1 MLVQIIFFIIA
12 ALIISAAIMVVSVRN
27 IIHAALWL
35 ITSFFGVGALYLL
48 LEAEFLAIVQV
59 LIYVGAVSVLVLFA
73 IMLTRHITGE
83 GERQL
88 YKHWWVGL
96 IIAGVLFAAVLTPTL
111 LNQDWN
117 TIALAIQPEDVT
129 EENEALLDTLAEQA
143 SDVAGTRELG
153 FAFMQEY
160 LLPFQAA
167 AVLLLVAL
175 VGAIVI
181 AYEERT
187 RSPRTLTLAE
197 RLALQRQQQSPPSQQ
212 AEGSSETPNTEES

>member
-1 MLVQIIFFIIA
+1 
-12 ALIISAAIMVVSVRN
+12 MVVSVRN
-27 IIHAALWL
+27 IIHSALWL

-48 LEAEFLAIVQV
+48 LEAEFLAIAQV

-88 YKHWWVGL
+88 YERWWVGL
-96 IIAGVLFAAVLTPTL
+96 IIAGVLFAIVLTPTL
-111 LNQDWN
+111 LNQEWN
-117 TIALAIQPEDVT
+117 TIALATQPEGVT

-143 SDVAGTRELG
+143 TNIAGTRELG

-187 RSPRTLTLAE
+187 RRGRVLTLAE
-197 RLALQRQQQSPPSQQ
+197 RLELQRQQQPPPTQS
-212 AEGSSETPNTEES
+212 AESSGEAPNTGES

>member
-1 MLVQIIFFIIA
+1 MFVQIVFFIIA
-12 ALIISAAIMVVSVRN
+12 ALIIGAAIMVVSVRN
-27 IIHAALWL
+27 IIHSALWL

-88 YKHWWVGL
+88 YKQWWVGL

-111 LNQDWN
+111 LNQEWN
-117 TIALAIQPEDVT
+117 TMTLATQPESVT

-143 SDVAGTRELG
+143 ADVAGTRELG

-197 RLALQRQQQSPPSQQ
+197 RLALQRQQQTSSQS
-212 AEGSSETPNTEES
+212 AEGSSEAPNTGES

>member
-1 MLVQIIFFIIA
+1 
-12 ALIISAAIMVVSVRN
+12 MVVSVRN
-27 IIHAALWL
+27 IIHSALWL

-88 YKHWWVGL
+88 YERWWVGL
-96 IIAGVLFAAVLTPTL
+96 IIAGVLFAVVLTPTL
-111 LNQDWN
+111 LNQEWS
-117 TIALAIQPEDVT
+117 TIALATQPEGVT

-143 SDVAGTRELG
+143 ADVAGTRELG

-187 RSPRTLTLAE
+187 RSSRVLTLAE
-197 RLALQRQQQSPPSQQ
+197 RLALQRQQQSPSTKP
-212 AEGSSETPNTEES
+212 AEGSGEAPNTEES